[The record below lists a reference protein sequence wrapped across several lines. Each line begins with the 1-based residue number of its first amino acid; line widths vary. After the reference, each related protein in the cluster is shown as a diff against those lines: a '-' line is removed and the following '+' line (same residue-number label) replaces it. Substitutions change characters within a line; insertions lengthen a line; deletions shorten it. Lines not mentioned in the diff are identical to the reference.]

1 MDEREIQRKR
11 RENEEQ
17 ATSDRARILGLPY
30 LDTREFE
37 DNLPLTKNLLTVDEM
52 HRDLILP
59 LHKGGGEE
67 HYQFMVT
74 SQTPRSLIERMRQ
87 QYLNNGERADFFL
100 ISGSAF
106 KTFMLRYDPP
116 REVVYEDI
124 KIAGEGD
131 SETIAA
137 VSQTLA
143 TVSTEKVFD
152 FLIDQADK
160 LGASDIHIENLRGEI
175 RIRMRVDGLLHPVAT
190 IDRDRY
196 RVFMGELSS
205 RANVSMASNRPQSG
219 HMQKD
224 VTRDGV
230 THLLNIR
237 VETIPTMYGQDAVL
251 RLFNF
256 DESLLNLDLL
266 GLSKDEMAEI
276 REVISHPR
284 GLVLMVGPTGSGKST
299 TLYSMLNALNTSER
313 KIITLE
319 DPIEYGITG
328 ISQIP
333 INTGEGGSFAEG
345 LRSVLRLDPDVV
357 MVGEIRDADTAKT
370 AIQASITGHLVLSSF
385 HANSTSA
392 AFARMIDLIGVNPIF
407 ASSIRLIVAQRLVR
421 KLADSKK
428 PRRATEAEVK
438 YIREVLKGVDPKFLK
453 GIRVAKPR
461 NEATARTNGGKM
473 TAKVADAGETS
484 AMNPAKILADTAV
497 DNLDLALE
505 AQAMELK
512 KENVQEETASREFDF
527 DNIVL
532 YEPVATEE
540 HPFGYAGRTVLMEQL
555 VVSEDIQGF
564 IRGDVA
570 DINTNAIEKA
580 AKGHGMLTLEQKGV
594 IAALKGETTLE
605 EVSRVI

>member
-1 MDEREIQRKR
+1 MLKCLCYNGSMNEEDLQLKR

-17 ATSDRARILGLPY
+17 ATAGRARILGLPY

-37 DNLPLTKNLLTVDEM
+37 NEIPLVPDLLEKEQM
-52 HRDLILP
+52 HQDFIIP
-59 LHKGGGEE
+59 LQKGGGDE

-74 SQTPRSLIERMRQ
+74 SQTPRSLIDKMQ
-87 QYLNNGERADFFL
+87 QEYTDQGERVEFFL
-100 ISGSAF
+100 ISNSAY
-106 KTFMLRYDPP
+106 KVFMLRYDPP
-116 REVVYEDI
+116 QVVHYDDI

-131 SETIAA
+131 SETIAS

-160 LGASDIHIENLRGEI
+160 LGASDIHIENLRNEI
-175 RIRMRVDGLLHPVAT
+175 RIRMRVDGILHPVAT

-196 RVFMGELSS
+196 RIFMGELSS
-205 RANVSMASNRPQSG
+205 RANVSTASNKPQSG
-219 HMQKD
+219 HMQKEI
-224 VTRDGV
+224 TRDGA

-266 GLSKDEMAEI
+266 GLSEEELHEI
-276 REVISHPR
+276 NEVISHPR

-299 TLYSMLNALNTSER
+299 TLYSMLNALNTTDR

-333 INTGEGGSFAEG
+333 INTNAGGSFAEG

-357 MVGEIRDADTAKT
+357 MVGEIRDGDTAKT

-392 AFARMIDLIGVNPIF
+392 AFSRMIDLIGVNPIF
-407 ASSIRLIVAQRLVR
+407 SSSIRLVIAQRLVR

-428 PRRATEAEVK
+428 QRPADEAEIK
-438 YIREVLKGVDPKFLK
+438 YIRNVLNGVS
-453 GIRVAKPR
+453 
-461 NEATARTNGGKM
+461 
-473 TAKVADAGETS
+473 AD
-484 AMNPAKILADTAV
+484 IL
-497 DNLDLALE
+497 
-505 AQAMELK
+505 
-512 KENVQEETASREFDF
+512 SDF
-527 DNIVL
+527 DL
-532 YEPVATEE
+532 DAPLLFDPVETEE
-540 HPFGYAGRTVLMEQL
+540 HPFGYDGRTVIMEQL
-555 VVSEDIQGF
+555 VVSEDIQAF

-570 DINTNAIEKA
+570 DINTDAIEKA
-580 AKGHGMLTLEQKGV
+580 AKKNGMLTLEQKGV
-594 IAALKGETTLE
+594 LAVLRGETTLE